1 MSINY
6 EYKKLTDESLIN
18 HIKNNKK
25 LQECFS
31 STFDG
36 IKPKQFCGVVSC
48 KNKAHYI
55 LPKISDDKDSNLKI
69 FIYMLIYSH
78 DIDIKHLDFSS
89 IDSFSHDR
97 FIEAFIQ
104 YFAKELLKELK
115 GGVYKEY
122 ISKEENLKVL
132 RGKILLQKHIS
143 TNFKNQNIYCEYDEF
158 SEDNTLNQFFLYA
171 IKLFLFYVKD
181 KRVLKVCES
190 ALDEVSIIK
199 FDIDSLSITFNKQ
212 NQRFKNSY
220 KIALMILKRL
230 IFDFRD
236 GQRSFSFLFDMN
248 ELFEKFI
255 GKIYKSLDKDTK
267 LQTQNNFGNLQLK
280 PDIIYKNKIIDT
292 KYKLVKNKN
301 DLKTSDKYQMFA
313 YGTNY
318 QKDTMLL
325 YPKHLHDVY
334 EELKLGKDEKEVKLQ
349 IKSVELSFS
358 GKYEEFILEMKRR
371 LEEIG

>member
-6 EYKKLTDESLIN
+6 EYKRLTDEALIE

-25 LQECFS
+25 LHDYFS
-31 STFDG
+31 LDFNG
-36 IKPKQFCGVVSC
+36 IKPKQYCGVVSC

-55 LPKISDDKDSNLKI
+55 LPKISHDENSNLKTFI
-69 FIYMLIYSH
+69 FMIIYSH

-89 IDSFSHDR
+89 IDSFNQNI

-104 YFAKELLKELK
+104 YFAKELLRELK

-132 RGKILLQKHIS
+132 KGKILLQKHIT

-171 IKLFLFYVKD
+171 IKIFLLHAKD

-190 ALDEVSIIK
+190 ALDEVSNVQ
-199 FDIDSLSITFNKQ
+199 FDINSLNITFNRQ
-212 NQRFKNSY
+212 NQRY
-220 KIALMILKRL
+220 KDSFQIALMILKRL
-230 IFDFRD
+230 IFNFSN
-236 GQRSFSFLFDMN
+236 GEKSFSFLFDMN

-255 GKIYKSLDKDTK
+255 GKIYKSLDDDTK

-280 PDIIYKNKIIDT
+280 PDIIYKNTIIDT
-292 KYKLVKNKN
+292 KYKLVKDRDN
-301 DLKTSDKYQMFA
+301 LKTSDKYQMFA

-325 YPKHLHDVY
+325 YPKHLHEVD
-334 EELKLGKDEKEVKLQ
+334 EELKLGKDDKEVKLRM
-349 IKSVELSFS
+349 KSVDLGFS
-358 GKYEEFILEMKRR
+358 GDYEEFILEMKRR

>member
-6 EYKKLTDESLIN
+6 EYKKLTDESLIE

-55 LPKISDDKDSNLKI
+55 LPKISDDKDSNLKT

-89 IDSFSHDR
+89 IDSFEHDA
-97 FIEAFIQ
+97 FLEAFIQ

-158 SEDNTLNQFFLYA
+158 SEDNPLNQFFLYA
-171 IKLFLFYVKD
+171 IKLFLLHVKD

-190 ALDEVSIIK
+190 ALDEVSIVK
-199 FDIDSLSITFNKQ
+199 FDIDNLNITFNRQ
-212 NQRFKNSY
+212 NQRFKNSF

-292 KYKLVKNKN
+292 KYKLVKNKD
-301 DLKTSDKYQMFA
+301 DLKTSDKYQMFS

-318 QKDTMLL
+318 QKNTMLL
-325 YPKHLHDVY
+325 YPKHLHDVD
-334 EELKLGKDEKEVKLQ
+334 EELRLGKDEKEVKLQ
-349 IKSVELSFS
+349 MKSVDLSFS
-358 GKYEEFILEMKRR
+358 GKYEEFILEIKKR
-371 LEEIG
+371 LEEIE